1 MQALQ
6 FASYVCHMSSPHNRC
21 LIELHYLP
29 CIQYMC
35 KFLLYDEVIIEQH
48 ENYQK
53 RSYRNRCHVIGSHGV
68 ERLSIPLQSG
78 KHQQQ
83 PIREVRI
90 SYDRPWHASHWNTI
104 KSAYGRAPYFEH
116 YGDVL
121 KDILYSRHDF
131 LFELNN
137 AILNWVIKS
146 IHLKGI
152 KYTDGFEKIALDSID
167 LRNLINFKQDIIDV
181 NFRAMPYY
189 QVFDDRQ
196 KFEPNLSVI
205 DVLFA
210 LGPETK
216 AYLRSCLTA
225 SC

>member
-1 MQALQ
+1 
-6 FASYVCHMSSPHNRC
+6 
-21 LIELHYLP
+21 
-29 CIQYMC
+29 MC
-35 KFLLYDEVIIEQH
+35 KFLLYDQVIIEQH

-83 PIREVRI
+83 PISEVKI
-90 SYDRPWHASHWNTI
+90 SYDRPWFASHWNTI

-116 YGDVL
+116 YGDAL
-121 KDILYSRHDF
+121 KEMIYSRYTY
-131 LFELNN
+131 LFDLNN
-137 AILNWVIKS
+137 AILNWLVQS
-146 IHLKGI
+146 IHLMGSD
-152 KYTDGFEKIALDSID
+152 YTTGYEKIALDSID
-167 LRNLINFKQDIIDV
+167 LRNFIHFNKGYIDI
-181 NFRAMPYY
+181 NFRAMPYF

-196 KFEPNLSVI
+196 DFEVNLSVI

-216 AYLRSCLTA
+216 AYLRSCLTS

>member
-1 MQALQ
+1 
-6 FASYVCHMSSPHNRC
+6 
-21 LIELHYLP
+21 
-29 CIQYMC
+29 MC
-35 KFLLYDEVIIEQH
+35 KFLRYDEVIIEQH

-53 RSYRNRCHVIGSHGV
+53 RSYRNKCHVIGSHGV

-83 PIREVRI
+83 PIKEVRI

-104 KSAYGRAPYFEH
+104 KSAYGRSPYFEH
-116 YGDVL
+116 YADAL
-121 KDILYSRHDF
+121 KEILYAKHEF
-131 LFELNN
+131 LFDLNKTLLEWL
-137 AILNWVIKS
+137 IHS
-146 IHLKGI
+146 IHLKSNA
-152 KYTDGFEKIALDSID
+152 YSEAYEKIALDAID
-167 LRNLINFKQDIIDV
+167 LRNLINFKTENIDV
-181 NFRAMPYY
+181 NFRAMTYF

-196 KFEPNLSVI
+196 EFEPNLSVI

-216 AYLRSCLTA
+216 SYLRSCLTT

>member
-1 MQALQ
+1 
-6 FASYVCHMSSPHNRC
+6 MSSAHERG
-21 LIELHYLP
+21 LIELHYIP

-35 KFLLYDEVIIEQH
+35 KFLFYDQVIIEQH

-68 ERLSIPLQSG
+68 ERLSIPLQKG
-78 KHQQQ
+78 KNEQQL
-83 PIREVRI
+83 ITKVRI
-90 SYDRPWHASHWNTI
+90 SYDRPWFASHWNTI

-116 YGDVL
+116 YGDAL
-121 KDILYSRHDF
+121 RKILYAQHTF
-131 LFELNN
+131 LFELNI
-137 AILNWVIKS
+137 AILHW
-146 IHLKGI
+146 
-152 KYTDGFEKIALDSID
+152 
-167 LRNLINFKQDIIDV
+167 LINSIGLKMNVHSKKYQKIVLDAIDMRELIHFKTDNIDV
-181 NFRAMPYY
+181 NFRAKSYF

-196 KFEPNLSVI
+196 DFEPNLSVI

-216 AYLRSCLTA
+216 SYLRSCLTT